1 MYLGLDAWQLPNGF
15 DVLGTVLYQLV
26 KGKTGSFELETMPLN
41 IVWLKERHTSV
52 YLAKTVHLIGK
63 KIGVQNKAFHHLTLL
78 QFAMCVIVIDNA
90 SNNKTMIGAI
100 KKYKRAQF
108 KGKGQWVR
116 CFAHILTLIAQVI
129 WHPFGSHKKKT
140 QSNSASHK
148 SDTEDNNLDPDDIED
163 MNEVGD
169 DGDDDA
175 DKTQLA
181 GKMALEQI
189 PNIDEIKLETDNIVD
204 FSDEEDDDRW
214 RYSSQSGKDTLAK
227 FQSIARKLNKSPN
240 SKALFVDICREKGCL
255 KPHNVKRDQ
264 KHKCHGTLRAHHRNQ
279 AGLDVA
285 RDLITSHLLMAI
297 SDPRAEYPPALR
309 NACRAGLQLTNKC
322 YTLADCSP
330 LYWVAMILHPSF
342 KDEYFKLAHWK
353 PKWIVELIR
362 LACKMWELHYKPSP
376 HPTTAKQLNH
386 RPRVS
391 RSISLPTF
399 STPELTQRTL
409 ASLKSQSTPSSGGS
423 DKAEPGINTG
433 SFADGTRR
441 AQLPSSN
448 SGRQAIFQFWRGARV
463 CQKTPAQPFI
473 HHKRDDF
480 HILL

>member
-1 MYLGLDAWQLPNGF
+1 MARSGMKRRRVPSPPPFFVSETPAQSQVDPFEEDQDKQSTIQTMTSKHMILKAPPLEAHKKNPQNSFLMNLGLNGQSGYIKISSVCSGDINRPTYDNSTTNLLKHVATCLKRQNEKTKF
-15 DVLGTVLYQLV
+15 QKLGAEGV
-26 KGKTGSFELETMPLN
+26 TGTGDITP
-41 IVWLKERHTSV
+41 RD
-52 YLAKTVHLIGK
+52 
-63 KIGVQNKAFHHLTLL
+63 
-78 QFAMCVIVIDNA
+78 MCVIVIDNA

-255 KPHNVKRDQ
+255 KPHNVKRD
-264 KHKCHGTLRAHHRNQ
+264 
-279 AGLDVA
+279 V
-285 RDLITSHLLMAI
+285 
-297 SDPRAEYPPALR
+297 
-309 NACRAGLQLTNKC
+309 
-322 YTLADCSP
+322 
-330 LYWVAMILHPSF
+330 
-342 KDEYFKLAHWK
+342 
-353 PKWIVELIR
+353 
-362 LACKMWELHYKPSP
+362 
-376 HPTTAKQLNH
+376 
-386 RPRVS
+386 
-391 RSISLPTF
+391 
-399 STPELTQRTL
+399 RT
-409 ASLKSQSTPSSGGS
+409 
-423 DKAEPGINTG
+423 
-433 SFADGTRR
+433 
-441 AQLPSSN
+441 
-448 SGRQAIFQFWRGARV
+448 
-463 CQKTPAQPFI
+463 
-473 HHKRDDF
+473 
-480 HILL
+480 